1 MQEKASLDK
10 YIDGESERM
19 NEEMKKHKKDNAQRL
34 KEGSPVV
41 TRRTD
46 DMRTIYAR
54 KSVVYK
60 TVKRFFDCFLSALA
74 LTVLSPL
81 LLATAVCIK
90 LEDGGPVF
98 FSQPRMGKDMK
109 VFTFYKFR
117 SMYVDA
123 DKKLKDLLKAN
134 EQTGHAFKIK
144 NDPRITRVGKFIRR
158 YSIDELP
165 QLVNI
170 IKGDMSIVGPRPIL
184 DWQMLE
190 CDAYEQQRQIVQ
202 PGLTCYWQVQGRSDI
217 EWEQWVE
224 LDLDYIRDMSFWTDF
239 KMIVKTVPALF
250 RSEGA
255 Y

>member
-1 MQEKASLDK
+1 METLQNDVIQQSSVEKNV
-10 YIDGESERM
+10 I
-19 NEEMKKHKKDNAQRL
+19 
-34 KEGSPVV
+34 V
-41 TRRTD
+41 TRRAD
-46 DMRTIYAR
+46 DMREIYAG
-54 KSVVYK
+54 KSLIYK
-60 TVKRFFDCFLSALA
+60 KIKRFFDCFLSAMA
-74 LTVLSPL
+74 LIVLSPIFL
-81 LLATAVCIK
+81 LTAVCIK
-90 LEDGGPVF
+90 IEDGGPVF

-109 VFTFYKFR
+109 TFTFYKFR

-123 DKKLKDLLKAN
+123 DKKLKDLLEEN

-144 NDPRITRVGKFIRR
+144 NDPRITKVGKFIRR

-202 PGLTCYWQVQGRSDI
+202 PGLTCYWQIMGRSDI
-217 EWEQWVE
+217 EWDQWVE
-224 LDLDYIRDMSFWTDF
+224 LDLDYIRDMSVWTDI
-239 KMIVKTVPALF
+239 KMIIKTVPAVF
-250 RSEGA
+250 TGGGS